1 MAIWNWKT
9 FTGISDD
16 SFLARQWEYLDCKNV
31 DLVENSRYVDAQ
43 LSGNNLSEIWFS
55 INSPIIACKDS
66 SVYPV
71 FATANGTY
79 IGFSTFDSST
89 SDGWQTGAYLVEQIG
104 TGSLPVTYWF
114 KNWYIR
120 QQTYNGSGMTFNSP
134 SPIVTYV
141 PSGIPTASC
150 IGVGR
155 IYFAVANVIYVLDT
169 AITDPRVE
177 LSQVKVTPWNSN
189 IPIGSIIKY
198 MFLYNDVMTVLATNW
213 NSTVIYQLIE
223 ITTDVWKI
231 RYYHTISGVTAI
243 KGYGDKN
250 NLYWFSKNAIYLSN
264 GTSSE
269 KVKTVWSYEGATIF
283 ATTSICDIQDSI
295 FKIADGTTL
304 WEYGH
309 KKPGY
314 WAILRR
320 HTRRLSIT
328 AMQGDIECNYWSPKA
343 YATRLSQ
350 FTFYDNYEIVSMPY
364 EAENFNSKKEWTGI
378 RIGHMLPAYSLYTNN
393 SILCS
398 IQVQVLTD
406 DMEQRWITS
415 SVNVATIVTPV
426 TWVAERFT
434 DITISEINTAI
445 STAWYNPDFQYIK
458 IKVLWNAGDP
468 TFTTGNGTMYRKT
481 PKFFWIELTHK
492 EIRKWI
498 PN

>member
-43 LSGNNLSEIWFS
+43 LSGNSLTEIWFS

-66 SVYPV
+66 STYPV
-71 FATANGTY
+71 FATSNGTY
-79 IGFSTFDSST
+79 IGFGTFDSSI

-104 TGSLPVTYWF
+104 TSTLPVTYWF

-120 QQTYNGSGMTFNSP
+120 QQVYNGWGLTFNGSL
-134 SPIVTYV
+134 VTTYI
-141 PSGIPTASC
+141 PTWIPTASC
-150 IGVGR
+150 IGAGR
-155 IYFAVANVIYVLDT
+155 IYFAVANIIYIIDVT
-169 AITDPRVE
+169 ITDPTTT
-177 LSQVKVTPWNSN
+177 LSQVKSTTANSN
-189 IPIGSIIKY
+189 IPFGSIIKY
-198 MFLYNDVMTVLATNW
+198 MFIYNDVMTVLATNW
-213 NSTVIYQLIE
+213 NSTVVYQLIE
-223 ITTDVWKI
+223 TTADVWKI

-243 KGYGDKN
+243 RWYGDKN

-269 KVKTVWSYEGATIF
+269 KVKTVWSYEGATTF

-328 AMQGDIECNYWSPKA
+328 AMQGDIECNYSSPKA

-350 FTFYDNYEIVSMPY
+350 FTLYDNYEIVSMPY
-364 EAENFNSKKEWTGI
+364 EAENFNSKKEGTGI
-378 RIGHMLPAYSLYTNN
+378 RIWHMLPAYSLYTST

-398 IQVQVLTD
+398 IDVQVITD
-406 DMEQRWITS
+406 DMEQRGITAF
-415 SVNVATIVTPV
+415 VTVASITTPA
-426 TWVAERFT
+426 TGVAERFT
-434 DITISEINTAI
+434 DISISEISTAI
-445 STAWYNPDFQYIK
+445 ATAWYNPDFQYIK
-458 IKVLWNAGDP
+458 IKVKGNAWDP